1 MYFVCLASLRVIFGQ
16 EIDPCCFIW
25 LWVIYFHFLLCPIVW
40 ICYCLSVLLE
50 IYSELFL
57 FLDQYDHCYYEQ
69 LRAGFLMNICIHFWQ
84 DKYLGVKLLSHAASC
99 SRYCQSGSINYIS
112 TVYVRPSCSAFLPIA
127 LLLSLFS
134 FSYSGKWVWL
144 NSPDDMK
151 MSTLKVAHYSF
162 CFLSIV
168 R

>member
-1 MYFVCLASLRVIFGQ
+1 MSILCDVLTHFSIRYSLACLPIEPQTQADHLCIILPSIHYSSPKGILLIPLITFVRFFKIRIESQSMYFIVSGFSPCHIC

-84 DKYLGVKLLSHAASC
+84 DKYLGVKLLSHAA
-99 SRYCQSGSINYIS
+99 
-112 TVYVRPSCSAFLPIA
+112 
-127 LLLSLFS
+127 
-134 FSYSGKWVWL
+134 
-144 NSPDDMK
+144 
-151 MSTLKVAHYSF
+151 
-162 CFLSIV
+162 
-168 R
+168 